1 MRFHAIET
9 SRASLFRVVH
19 VQSCRADVVQGQG
32 RPLLRPPLLCP
43 EIHGESGLE
52 FAEGGSMQDYAMG
65 SPVPGKAVNVMFER
79 ISAQY
84 KKR

>member
-1 MRFHAIET
+1 M
-9 SRASLFRVVH
+9 
-19 VQSCRADVVQGQG
+19 
-32 RPLLRPPLLCP
+32 LRPPLLCP